1 MVIFDMAVFANTQL
15 DPVAVNRPYF
25 FSYLMHYLQQHTD
38 DLFSLDLSNACIA
51 YWILLWESSGGHSPS
66 EPYLCSFLLE
76 EVLCQIQFEVYEW
89 KGHSHSSSHTTPTD
103 VYFSLSSPDSLVYTR
118 YCVFKIIKNMEND
131 DDYGYREMRTIK
143 KYLHKQSGIVGCSSV
158 VMSSCFVL

>member
-51 YWILLWESSGGHSPS
+51 Y
-66 EPYLCSFLLE
+66 
-76 EVLCQIQFEVYEW
+76 
-89 KGHSHSSSHTTPTD
+89 
-103 VYFSLSSPDSLVYTR
+103 
-118 YCVFKIIKNMEND
+118 
-131 DDYGYREMRTIK
+131 
-143 KYLHKQSGIVGCSSV
+143 
-158 VMSSCFVL
+158 